1 MSIEAVMRRHEAQL
15 MRLPNVSGIGIG
27 ERNGKEVIV
36 VFVRQK
42 VEESVLRKQDL
53 IPEMV
58 EGYETDVRTAIS
70 VS

>member
-27 ERNGKEVIV
+27 ERNGKEVVV

-53 IPEMV
+53 IPETL
-58 EGYETDVRTAIS
+58 EGYETDVRTEIS